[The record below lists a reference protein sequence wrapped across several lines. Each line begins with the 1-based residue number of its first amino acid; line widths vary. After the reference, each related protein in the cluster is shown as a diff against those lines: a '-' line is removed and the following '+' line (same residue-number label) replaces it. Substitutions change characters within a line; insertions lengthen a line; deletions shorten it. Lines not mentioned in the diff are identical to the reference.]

1 MGWSQGANTTFI
13 DYLYFTKLL
22 TAEGE
27 SGYIQQA
34 IIVYQYFGDLYHK
47 SFMKRKNF

>member
-27 SGYIQQA
+27 SGYSAGHYSLSVFWRFIP
-34 IIVYQYFGDLYHK
+34 
-47 SFMKRKNF
+47 